1 MRTRSRNY
9 SFPRNGTKSNYNGR
23 DSHSAYPSSPQSVL
37 ELHEQD
43 KEVVC
48 TPRVVFCGSFVFTT
62 FFIFAFLTSLSA
74 KESSPGA
81 WFDLSEPAAPMTP
94 SITEMLVER
103 GKYWISTLLF

>member
-1 MRTRSRNY
+1 MRTRSRTY

-23 DSHSAYPSSPQSVL
+23 DSHSAYPGSPQSVL
-37 ELHEQD
+37 EFHEQD

-48 TPRVVFCGSFVFTT
+48 TSRMVFCTTFVFTALLL
-62 FFIFAFLTSLSA
+62 AFLTSHSV
-74 KESSPGA
+74 KVSSSGA

-103 GKYWISTLLF
+103 GKYWISTLIF